1 MRTTLDRLHPHPA
14 LRTAA
19 ATFAAVLM
27 GTVLGVVLVAGQ
39 EVWLGSA
46 LALVAVHLVADLAAG
61 SAAAWASRTRDHG
74 GVLVLQVLA
83 LGTLLTLGVI
93 VLDVTHPAWWLAR
106 AAMVV
111 ALATALA
118 LRHAASSSVTNP

>member
-1 MRTTLDRLHPHPA
+1 
-14 LRTAA
+14 
-19 ATFAAVLM
+19 
-27 GTVLGVVLVAGQ
+27 
-39 EVWLGSA
+39 
-46 LALVAVHLVADLAAG
+46 
-61 SAAAWASRTRDHG
+61 
-74 GVLVLQVLA
+74 VLQVLA